1 MKTKVKVRIAVKKN
15 GHCFYSQPLTISEAC
30 SAARAVLELI
40 YDNEEVIRSKL
51 DDLIVSI
58 VDIGTGKLLSHGNAF
73 YVVERAPESESE
85 EVNHNEEIQL

>member
-15 GHCFYSQPLTISEAC
+15 GHCFYSQPYTISEAC
-30 SAARAVLELI
+30 EAARAVLELI

-51 DDLIVSI
+51 DDLIVAI
-58 VDIGTGKLLSHGNAF
+58 VDIGTGKLLSHGIAF
-73 YVVERAPESESE
+73 YVVERAPESE

>member
-1 MKTKVKVRIAVKKN
+1 MKTKVRIVVKKN

-30 SAARAVLELI
+30 EAARAVLELI
-40 YDNEEVIRSKL
+40 YDNEEVIRSEL

-58 VDIGTGKLLSHGNAF
+58 VNIGTGKLLSHGNAF
-73 YVVERAPESESE
+73 YVVERAPESE

>member
-15 GHCFYSQPLTISEAC
+15 GHCFYSQPLTISEA
-30 SAARAVLELI
+30 ARAALELI
-40 YDNEEVIRSKL
+40 YDNEEVIRSEL

-58 VDIGTGKLLSHGNAF
+58 VNVGTGKLLSHGNAF
-73 YVVERAPESESE
+73 YVVERAPESE

>member
-30 SAARAVLELI
+30 EAARAALELVFD
-40 YDNEEVIRSKL
+40 DNEEVIRSEL

-58 VDIGTGKLLSHGNAF
+58 VNIGTGKLLSYGTAF
-73 YVVERAPESESE
+73 YVVERAPESEE
-85 EVNHNEEIQL
+85 AKP